1 MTTYLLDSDVIIN
14 YFAKNQAAITIIE
27 QISQL
32 EAPAVSVLTVVEV
45 KIGVKDAQFAKVDKF
60 FNAPKI
66 IPVTEE
72 TAKLA
77 IEFIR
82 SFGKK
87 GKTLPLV
94 DACIAATAINNDL
107 ILVTNN
113 KKDYPME
120 GLKLL

>member
-14 YFAKNQAAITIIE
+14 YFAKNQEAVAIIE
-27 QISQL
+27 QIGQL

-45 KIGVKDAQFAKVDKF
+45 KIGVKDAQVAKVDKF
-60 FNAPKI
+60 FNALKI

-82 SFGKK
+82 SFAKLGKI
-87 GKTLPLV
+87 LHLV
-94 DACIAATAINNDL
+94 DVCIAATAISNAL
-107 ILVTNN
+107 ILVTDN

-120 GLKLL
+120 DLKLL

>member
-14 YFAKNQAAITIIE
+14 YFAKNQEASAVIE
-27 QISQL
+27 QIGQL
-32 EAPAVSVLTVVEV
+32 EAPGVSALTVIEV
-45 KIGVKDAQFAKVDKF
+45 KIGVKYAQVAKVDKF
-60 FNAPKI
+60 FNTLKI
-66 IPVTEE
+66 FPVTEE

-82 SFGKK
+82 SFAKLGKV
-87 GKTLPLV
+87 LHLV
-94 DACIAATAINNDL
+94 DACIAATAISNDL

-120 GLKLL
+120 EVKLL